1 MKINEAGALEILY
14 EKEEELEKALIL
26 VREEIREL
34 VNYLNKN
41 KEPQNGRKTKGAKSI

>member
-1 MKINEAGALEILY
+1 MKTNEAGALELLY

-34 VNYLNKN
+34 VNYLDKN
-41 KEPQNGRKTKGAKSI
+41 KESQNGRETKGAKSV

>member
-1 MKINEAGALEILY
+1 MKTNEAGALELLY

-34 VNYLNKN
+34 VNYLDKN
-41 KEPQNGRKTKGAKSI
+41 KESQNGREAKGAKSV